1 MGSRRGPL
9 SYSSK
14 ALLKGGRF
22 TLERE
27 VGSVCVWGGG
37 VDLHWRGKREVCVW
51 GGSIYTGERCVR
63 VWGRVTTG
71 GRGRVGSMVKFY
83 GQGGRSGTA
92 SSGIH
97 VDVSMETG

>member
-1 MGSRRGPL
+1 MC
-9 SYSSK
+9 
-14 ALLKGGRF
+14 
-22 TLERE
+22 
-27 VGSVCVWGGG
+27 VCG
-37 VDLHWRGKREVCVW
+37 VVVSIYTGEGRGKCVCG